1 MLHLGRDTN
10 MENLQALFL
19 WPDNLL
25 LSWVVLFAIAIPI
38 LYGARPAMHSF
49 FHALFRAIGNP
60 LRLASRWL
68 FKTADVL
75 RERNKQVLLSRGREE
90 VAQGIVKE
98 FERVTALVERDLHGY
113 PALQRKLMDE
123 ITRIEEEFQK
133 CGEVPPPPPEWTKA
147 VAAIVKIKPSS
158 DGLVERILEDISDS
172 IDEIYEKVI
181 AEYRESAR
189 QRHNI
194 LKSFMP
200 FWRSVDQTLK
210 RVDKNLTGMQQ
221 SAAKID
227 EQVEKYRQIH
237 AKSEQAEHGL
247 TSSATILFVISL
259 LAILIAT
266 GGAFVNF
273 WLIERPMAAM
283 VGGSEYIVGNIQAS
297 YLAAMVIIFFETL
310 MGLFLMESLGY
321 THLFPLG
328 NINNRMRR
336 WLAWISFG
344 ILLILAGVEVALA
357 VMRDL
362 IISADIALKQ
372 ELAGGAVT
380 AVASTWALDIPK
392 AAQMILGFILPF
404 ALAFVAIPLEYLIHS
419 GRTVLG
425 ALLVLG
431 IRGLGFVLRFLS
443 SMAHQI
449 GKGVE
454 HLYDAIIF
462 LPLIIERALLN
473 HRATRSAKPASGGVA
488 FSGKHGEHVL

>member
-1 MLHLGRDTN
+1 
-10 MENLQALFL
+10 MENLRSLIL
-19 WPDNLL
+19 WPENPL
-25 LSWVVLFAIAIPI
+25 LSWLMLLAVAIPI
-38 LYGARPAMHSF
+38 LYGARPAMHSLLQ
-49 FHALFRAIGNP
+49 ALFRAIGNP
-60 LRLASRWL
+60 LRLASHWL

-75 RERNKQVLLSRGREE
+75 RERNKHVLLSRGSEE
-90 VAQGIVKE
+90 ISQGIVKE
-98 FERVTALVERDLHGY
+98 FDRVTALVERDLHGY

-147 VAAIVKIKPSS
+147 VAAIAKIKPSS
-158 DGLVERILEDISDS
+158 DGLVEKILEDISDS
-172 IDEIYEKVI
+172 ISDIYEKVI
-181 AEYRESAR
+181 AEYRESAK

-194 LKSFMP
+194 LKGFMP

-221 SAAKID
+221 SATRID

-237 AKSEQAEHGL
+237 AKSEQAEHSL
-247 TSSATILFVISL
+247 TASNSILFVISVI
-259 LAILIAT
+259 AILIAA

-283 VGGSEYIVGNIQAS
+283 VGGSEYIVGDIQAS

-328 NINNRMRR
+328 NINIRMRR

-380 AVASTWALDIPK
+380 AAASTWALDIPK

-419 GRTVLG
+419 GRTVFG

-431 IRGLGFVLRFLS
+431 IRGLGFVARFLS
-443 SMAHQI
+443 SMTRQV

-462 LPLIIERALLN
+462 LPLIIERAVLN
-473 HRATRSAKPASGGVA
+473 NRGIRRPALPSGSAGGMA
-488 FSGKHGEHVL
+488 ALPKHGEHVL